1 MSAQPKYDPALE
13 TLVRKIGVLPAQR
26 VAEVED
32 FVDFIGQREQ
42 DAALNRDLSMAA
54 RAASAPSFAV
64 VWSNPADDV
73 YDGI

>member
-1 MSAQPKYDPALE
+1 MSAQPKYKIALE
-13 TLVRKIGVLPAQR
+13 ALVRKIGALPAVR

-42 DAALNRDLSMAA
+42 VAAFDRDVRDAAGAM
-54 RAASAPSFAV
+54 SAPSFAA

-73 YDGI
+73 YDAI